1 MIYGLN
7 TRDEKTIATSLGI
20 NSFFIKDYLRTTMVY
35 SYADVEKLF
44 LLLSDYNLKS
54 IGINNSGT
62 TDGSLL
68 KEMVVKMIA

>member
-1 MIYGLN
+1 L
-7 TRDEKTIATSLGI
+7 
-20 NSFFIKDYLRTTMVY
+20 
-35 SYADVEKLF
+35 

-68 KEMVVKMIA
+68 KEMVAKMIA